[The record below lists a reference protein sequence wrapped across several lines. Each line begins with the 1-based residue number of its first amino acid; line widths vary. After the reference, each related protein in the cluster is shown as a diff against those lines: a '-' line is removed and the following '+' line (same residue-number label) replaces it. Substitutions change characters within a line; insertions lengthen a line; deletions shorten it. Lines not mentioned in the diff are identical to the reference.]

1 MNPTDYHTDNTKKM
15 PYTNPY
21 QKNNIPQEQI
31 HQKISNTS
39 HYGTPITMQGLRG
52 SNYHSNQVTNQDLRI
67 RQTLQI
73 YNTNKHLEDLNIPPH
88 QSHYIINPQTENLT
102 TPYTHQQV
110 TQTNNKHILHHT
122 PTVGTRLF
130 SLTNDNP
137 SSIYEAQHLHTAYAD
152 TLQPIPIT
160 QTPLGC
166 SNEINLAPELETLR
180 QVIASQH
187 IALKAHII
195 DLGILSLNLTNTIVK
210 KKESSLKLKLE
221 DRIPRSLRIKC
232 ELTTSPEFED
242 NPKYLSLK
250 KNLQNII
257 SNCIT
262 QGLEVMKEWSTVNID
277 LLIKDR
283 CYKVM
288 EKLTDI
294 LLGLYSYWEDILHPI
309 HWPNTIHNKIP
320 LLLIKIYF
328 DSDYITDLDKII
340 NFFELSAKEILCIST
355 QLITKNPNHDLNSAL
370 IETIDVETL
379 QHLDI
384 KQTTLITEVLT
395 SFDQILKST
404 TLDLWQANYSRLRQ
418 LEASHKLKANLEGK
432 KKISATATTAKALNK
447 AIEQI
452 NENNTSNL
460 MNNIRITSM
469 EKQLLH
475 YKQRSNEII
484 NQLKQQKNS
493 RGSQLG
499 PLTSKK
505 HTFGPYQED
514 IIDLT
519 NVSSQ
524 SPQKYYIPPYKK
536 QRNIQWD
543 TPQDQIIQFNP
554 SSAPRHTINTH
565 TVPFPVTNTT
575 GPPTPI
581 QTFGRSNT
589 LQTPQIT
596 QPQSPFTKLHHT
608 DQNRTPK
615 NPFLP
620 PQPRNNLK
628 QSGRR
633 GGRAR
638 GASRGLL
645 KRP

>member
-1 MNPTDYHTDNTKKM
+1 
-15 PYTNPY
+15 
-21 QKNNIPQEQI
+21 
-31 HQKISNTS
+31 
-39 HYGTPITMQGLRG
+39 
-52 SNYHSNQVTNQDLRI
+52 
-67 RQTLQI
+67 
-73 YNTNKHLEDLNIPPH
+73 
-88 QSHYIINPQTENLT
+88 
-102 TPYTHQQV
+102 
-110 TQTNNKHILHHT
+110 
-122 PTVGTRLF
+122 
-130 SLTNDNP
+130 
-137 SSIYEAQHLHTAYAD
+137 
-152 TLQPIPIT
+152 
-160 QTPLGC
+160 
-166 SNEINLAPELETLR
+166 
-180 QVIASQH
+180 
-187 IALKAHII
+187 
-195 DLGILSLNLTNTIVK
+195 
-210 KKESSLKLKLE
+210 
-221 DRIPRSLRIKC
+221 
-232 ELTTSPEFED
+232 
-242 NPKYLSLK
+242 
-250 KNLQNII
+250 
-257 SNCIT
+257 
-262 QGLEVMKEWSTVNID
+262 
-277 LLIKDR
+277 
-283 CYKVM
+283 
-288 EKLTDI
+288 
-294 LLGLYSYWEDILHPI
+294 
-309 HWPNTIHNKIP
+309 
-320 LLLIKIYF
+320 
-328 DSDYITDLDKII
+328 
-340 NFFELSAKEILCIST
+340 
-355 QLITKNPNHDLNSAL
+355 
-370 IETIDVETL
+370 
-379 QHLDI
+379 
-384 KQTTLITEVLT
+384 
-395 SFDQILKST
+395 
-404 TLDLWQANYSRLRQ
+404 
-418 LEASHKLKANLEGK
+418 
-432 KKISATATTAKALNK
+432 
-447 AIEQI
+447 
-452 NENNTSNL
+452 

-514 IIDLT
+514 VIDLT
-519 NVSSQ
+519 DVSSQ